1 MPSWIEPD
9 EIGAKEMC
17 LGIPMKIQKIDGNAA
32 SAELGGTTRRI
43 YLDILDQ
50 EVQVGDFVIV
60 HAGFAIHKID
70 ESEAQETLDLY
81 HKAGLLSDAEI
92 ETGHGVRRSPIL
104 RKPLVPE
111 RHCGSGGVPLE
122 DEQEGKAA
130 PLERRRGKNSPPA
143 NPEWVTA

>member
-1 MPSWIEPD
+1 
-9 EIGAKEMC
+9 MC

-81 HKAGLLSDAEI
+81 HKAGLLTDAEI
-92 ETGHGVRRSPIL
+92 ETGHGV
-104 RKPLVPE
+104 
-111 RHCGSGGVPLE
+111 H
-122 DEQEGKAA
+122 
-130 PLERRRGKNSPPA
+130 
-143 NPEWVTA
+143 